1 MTNLLTVAEVARA
14 LRTSTKNVRGLVKRG
29 ELPASYIGGR
39 FVIDETDVRS
49 YIDRQ
54 RVVPRP
60 PVPEPDRATGARA
73 DRVAAAFAALD
84 GDPDRA

>member
-29 ELPASYIGGR
+29 ELPGSHIAGR
-39 FVIDETDVRS
+39 FVIDETDVRD

-60 PVPEPDRATGARA
+60 PVPEPERATGARA

-84 GDPDRA
+84 GDRDPA